1 MDSNVPANRQS
12 TANAQMS
19 LGAAEVAALRAR
31 LEDEAAA
38 RKHTELELE
47 LRDCALDAAASCI
60 MVIDMLRRRR
70 PFAYVNIATVRQTG
84 YQRAELM
91 GQSSGVLI
99 ARNQRPV
106 LRGIRDAMHAGTDL
120 RIELKLARKDG
131 TTFWAGLYLGPVRD
145 FNGCVTHYVCV
156 GADITARLEAE
167 RKKVELQEKLVHEM
181 RERERMAIER
191 RLGEKLESV
200 GRLAAGVAHEINTPI
215 QYVADSLHFLRSAVA
230 DMHGLIDV
238 YRSLLE
244 RVPAGVPVVELLE
257 EARRAEQAADLDLL
271 RNETPK
277 AFTRTQDGVERVA
290 AIVRA
295 IKEFA
300 HPGTNEQS
308 PADLNHALE
317 TTLVVAGNEY
327 KYIAAIDKR
336 LAELPNVKCHIG
348 DLNQVFLNLIV
359 NAAHAVHA
367 AGKDSSNGQITIS
380 TAHVGDFVEI
390 SIEDNGCGIAAEHL
404 EKIWDPF
411 FTTKEVGKGTGQGL
425 AITRS
430 IVVDR
435 HQGEALVRSTL
446 GVGTCFTLRL
456 PVQGRAITEAAA

>member
-1 MDSNVPANRQS
+1 MPADRK
-12 TANAQMS
+12 TAANAQTDPA
-19 LGAAEVAALRAR
+19 AAEIAALRAR
-31 LEDEAAA
+31 LEAEAAA
-38 RKHTELELE
+38 RKHTELDLQ
-47 LRDCALDAAASCI
+47 LRDCALDAAASCV

-70 PFAYVNIATVRQTG
+70 PFAYVNVATLRQTG
-84 YQRAELM
+84 YERAELI
-91 GQSSGVLI
+91 GKSAAVLI
-99 ARNQRPV
+99 ARNQHPV
-106 LRGIRDAMHAGTDL
+106 LRGILNAMRVGTDL

-131 TTFWAGLYLGPVRD
+131 STFWAGLFLGPVRD
-145 FNGCVTHYVCV
+145 VNRCVTHYVGV

-167 RKKVELQEKLVHEM
+167 RKKIELQEKLVHEM

-230 DMHGLIDV
+230 DMQGLIDV

-244 RVPAGVPVVELLE
+244 RASGGAPPVELLA
-257 EARRAEQAADLDLL
+257 EARRAEESADLELL
-271 RNETPK
+271 RNETPR
-277 AFTRTQDGVERVA
+277 AFTRTEEGVERVA

-317 TTLVVAGNEY
+317 TTLVVAVNEY

-336 LAELPNVKCHIG
+336 LTELPSVKCNIG

-359 NAAHAVHA
+359 NAAHAVHGS
-367 AGKDSSNGQITIS
+367 GKDSSSGRITVS
-380 TAHVGDFVEI
+380 TTHVGDFVEI
-390 SIEDNGCGIAAEHL
+390 SIEDNGCGIPADSL

-435 HQGEALVRSTL
+435 HQGEALVRSTV

-456 PVQGRAITEAAA
+456 PVNGRALTEAAA